1 MDIVKKFKDFFK
13 KEEDR
18 PRYMNI
24 PTGNKHRQL
33 SFDLSA
39 LENMED
45 KVSDIFFG
53 SIDGCDDF
61 EINYQTTIEGAMMR
75 LDFRYN
81 YLFRFD
87 LPKSDTKGNWKEM
100 NYPHRQLKPEE
111 VLTNDKAN
119 AKIAAIESGIKK
131 DMKKL
136 ILEYNTKDNRVVN
149 VDNMGFNHSDINHSV
164 YTLYIWR
171 YKQKGEK

>member
-1 MDIVKKFKDFFK
+1 
-13 KEEDR
+13 
-18 PRYMNI
+18 
-24 PTGNKHRQL
+24 
-33 SFDLSA
+33 
-39 LENMED
+39 
-45 KVSDIFFG
+45 
-53 SIDGCDDF
+53 
-61 EINYQTTIEGAMMR
+61 
-75 LDFRYN
+75 
-81 YLFRFD
+81 
-87 LPKSDTKGNWKEM
+87 M